1 MAVFDLIDHG
11 SQFAAQTLTQPYT
24 EDLADAIGCQTPEPD
39 FTASLEELV
48 DREMTFENEIAAVFD
63 LRDGVETRQVHLSPF
78 PLGELGSQDQGPVI
92 ELFAD
97 DAWTQPVGSR
107 LQFGRIVYRQEGIVV
122 FLKMDPPSLQFLF
135 DEGVAVQPVG
145 GVKRKETCHA
155 HNDRAQNLIPDH
167 SCPKQVGLPSEQKKS
182 PPTMNVG
189 EWFLWPELRQS
200 SPTRKAKPS
209 YKSPVSSIN
218 CCSIFRGWSSEHW
231 SKKTTR
237 NGVPKGLVAGHSWYR
252 CYSANSPTPIPCA
265 RFATAWAVVWA
276 NWFISA

>member
-1 MAVFDLIDHG
+1 MNTEFLGYRPHRSTAKLILSSDLFEKFHFG
-11 SQFAAQTLTQPYT
+11 S
-24 EDLADAIGCQTPEPD
+24 PD
-39 FTASLEELV
+39 
-48 DREMTFENEIAAVFD
+48 
-63 LRDGVETRQVHLSPF
+63 
-78 PLGELGSQDQGPVI
+78 
-92 ELFAD
+92 
-97 DAWTQPVGSR
+97 
-107 LQFGRIVYRQEGIVV
+107 
-122 FLKMDPPSLQFLF
+122 
-135 DEGVAVQPVG
+135 
-145 GVKRKETCHA
+145 
-155 HNDRAQNLIPDH
+155 
-167 SCPKQVGLPSEQKKS
+167 CPKQVGLPSEQKKS

-237 NGVPKGLVAGHSWYR
+237 NGVPKGLVAGHSWSR